1 MHEQPPQS
9 PVSFPVQVARLPQK
23 GLAVTIE
30 ADPAQRAALAAE
42 HGLSSVAAWRAEL
55 EVKPWK
61 RNGVKVAGRVRA
73 EIVQACVVTLEPLEA
88 HIDEA
93 VEGLFL
99 PQDSKLGRVGFD
111 RAGEIV
117 LDADGPDGPETFSGD
132 SIDVGALAEQFFALA
147 VDPYPRKPGAAL
159 DNPGEETGQ
168 DESEFRQKLRSLFGK
183 S

>member
-1 MHEQPPQS
+1 
-9 PVSFPVQVARLPQK
+9 
-23 GLAVTIE
+23 
-30 ADPAQRAALAAE
+30 
-42 HGLSSVAAWRAEL
+42 
-55 EVKPWK
+55 
-61 RNGVKVAGRVRA
+61 
-73 EIVQACVVTLEPLEA
+73 VVTLEPLEA
-88 HIDEA
+88 RIDEA

-159 DNPGEETGQ
+159 DNPGDDTGQ